1 MRRLAALVSL
11 LCLAGATAC
20 GGGNDSSDARKAA
33 QSYVSTLGKRDGGG
47 TCALMTKGLQQQF
60 TAAVAKSDARFKGR
74 TCPQI
79 MQAALDTIPRDQL
92 RNFSRA
98 KISDLKLDGDA
109 GTFRYTLGTINVDGK
124 VAKED
129 GDWKV
134 SCCVP
139 GSG

>member
-20 GGGNDSSDARKAA
+20 GGDDSSDARKAA
-33 QSYVSTLGKRDGGG
+33 QSYVSTLGKRDGAG
-47 TCALMTKGLQQQF
+47 TCALMTKSLQQQF

-98 KISDLKLDGDA
+98 KISDLKLDGDS
-109 GTFRYTLGTINVDGK
+109 GTFRYTLGTINVDGR
-124 VAKED
+124 VAKEN